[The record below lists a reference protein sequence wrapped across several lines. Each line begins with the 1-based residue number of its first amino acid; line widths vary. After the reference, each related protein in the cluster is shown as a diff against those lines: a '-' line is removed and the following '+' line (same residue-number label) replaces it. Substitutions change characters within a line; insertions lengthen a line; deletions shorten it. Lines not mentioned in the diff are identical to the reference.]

1 MSEARQIKVLEDART
16 GVGSKERRSGGVSW
30 DRNGSVQYDASRA
43 LRVLSWQGIKL
54 DGNGAEAQPAAT
66 NLEMAQ
72 DRMRYSGSQESAEA

>member
-1 MSEARQIKVLEDART
+1 MSEARQIKVLQDARN

-30 DRNGSVQYDASRA
+30 DRNGSVQYDGSRA

-54 DGNGAEAQPAAT
+54 DGNGAEAPPAAT